1 MLNKEKYIISCNKKG
16 FVSLDDLQLMSYPIS
31 ILITIYNENSKEV
44 KNVKLLKCTR
54 KSYLLIQKWNFDS
67 SMKLF
72 VCIFLYGSSSTA
84 KLRLVRGML
93 QFSDC
98 RISLQVMYL
107 LLVIIIII
115 IIIIIFIHI
124 SIVYHSLWS
133 FQIAFADWVCGDFT
147 QDSQW

>member
-16 FVSLDDLQLMSYPIS
+16 SVSLDDLQLMSYPIS

-54 KSYLLIQKWNFDS
+54 ESYLLIQKWKFDS

-72 VCIFLYGSSSTA
+72 VCIFLYGSSSTV

-93 QFSDC
+93 QSSDC

-115 IIIIIFIHI
+115 IFINI
-124 SIVYHSLWS
+124 SVVYHSLWS

-147 QDSQW
+147 QDNQR

>member
-1 MLNKEKYIISCNKKG
+1 MLNKEKYIISRNKKG

-54 KSYLLIQKWNFDS
+54 KSSLLIQKWNFDS

-115 IIIIIFIHI
+115 FINI

>member
-31 ILITIYNENSKEV
+31 MLITIYNENSKEV

-54 KSYLLIQKWNFDS
+54 KSYLLIQKWKFDS

-72 VCIFLYGSSSTA
+72 VCIFLYGCSSTA

-93 QFSDC
+93 QSSDY

-115 IIIIIFIHI
+115 IIIFINI

-147 QDSQW
+147 QDSQR